1 MIRTFTRR
9 YRHLV
14 LILTATLSACIEGA
28 PEGDW
33 QAVQAV
39 ADAYVEAWLANDS
52 SSVLAALSEDA
63 VLLPQG
69 QAPVRGKEAIA
80 EFWWPAGGPPTT
92 ITRYVSTVEQMD
104 VSGTLASIWGTAE
117 LGFAWEAD
125 GELQEATN
133 RSAYLM
139 VLRPDASGAWRIS
152 HRMWGRLPE

>member
-1 MIRTFTRR
+1 MVRLTTR
-9 YRHLV
+9 LCSSLA
-14 LILTATLSACIEGA
+14 LIVAVALFACVEGV
-28 PEGDW
+28 PEENW
-33 QAVQAV
+33 QAVEAV
-39 ADAYVEAWLANDS
+39 ADAYVQAWLANDS
-52 SSVLAALSEDA
+52 SAVLATLSEDA

-80 EFWWPAGGPPTT
+80 KFWWPPEGPPTT

-104 VSGTLASIWGTAE
+104 VSGTLASVWGTAE
-117 LGFAWEAD
+117 LSFAWEAD
-125 GELQEATN
+125 GELHEATN